1 MNSTDRL
8 RQSQSSDAFGKLSG
22 PSKADL
28 LNVASLIEPLIHRTP
43 VVTSHYLNE
52 LSGASLYFKCEQL
65 QRMGAFK
72 MRGAAAAIAAL
83 TEQERAAG
91 VVTHSSG
98 NFGQA
103 VALAAKIMG
112 IKAYVVMPQGTPRVK
127 REAVLWY
134 GAEVTD
140 CAPNLSAREQ
150 ATEEIIKKTGAT
162 ALHPS
167 NAMPVILG
175 NATATM
181 ELLEEIP
188 DLNGVIAPVGG
199 GGLLAGTALATAHFG
214 ENCLCW
220 GAEPTAV
227 DDAFRSLKIG
237 VIQTNDQVNTIADGL
252 KTQLGSINFPII
264 QHGVASIF
272 CVDERE
278 IIDSMRLLWER
289 TKMVVEPS
297 SAVVLAAVLKYPAEF
312 RGKKIGLI
320 LSGGNVDLS
329 QLPF

>member
-1 MNSTDRL
+1 MHFSTPDN
-8 RQSQSSDAFGKLSG
+8 QSSSTWGQDHG
-22 PSKADL
+22 PSKSAL
-28 LNVASLIEPLIHRTP
+28 LDVAARIKPWIHRTP

-52 LSGASLYFKCEQL
+52 LSGAALYFKCEQL

-72 MRGAAAAIAAL
+72 MRGAVSAIAAL
-83 TEQERAAG
+83 TDQERARG

-103 VALAAKIMG
+103 VALASKIMG
-112 IKAYVVMPQGTPRVK
+112 IKAYVVMPLGTPKVK
-127 REAVLWY
+127 RDAVLSY

-140 CAPNLSAREQ
+140 CAPNLWARET
-150 ATEEIIKKTGAT
+150 ATQEIINKTGAT

-167 NAMPVILG
+167 SAMEVILG

-181 ELLEEIP
+181 ELLEEVP
-188 DLNGVIAPVGG
+188 DLNGVMAPVGG

-214 ENCLCW
+214 HNCHCW
-220 GAEPTAV
+220 GAEPAAV
-227 DDAFRSLKIG
+227 DDAFRSLKMG
-237 VIQTNDQVNTIADGL
+237 SIQTNDQTNTIADGL

-264 QHGVASIF
+264 QNGVASIF
-272 CVDERE
+272 CVDESE
-278 IIDSMRLLWER
+278 IIASMRLLWER

-297 SAVVLAAVLKYPAEF
+297 SAVALAAVLKYPAQF
-312 RGKKIGLI
+312 SGKKIGLI